1 MVISMV
7 ISMRESSVSFVHVL
21 YDDDYDRMMNDL
33 PNSHSDQQN
42 LRKWFRMSSR
52 LSGEKKKLDAYRAK
66 WADAQV
72 RTVMDE
78 WFTASKV
85 YRKELEMQKKISETL
100 SSKVQKGALTLWR
113 RYTNHRLDIQGAV
126 SLFDRVSLSV
136 MFRTWVSIS
145 SNHVKRAKKVA
156 TVLRSA
162 QRMITLHTWQAWY
175 AFSLD
180 CIQSERKVATINRT
194 RRHMSLLRRFQTWYR
209 FKNDSLQQ
217 EAETAAAEV
226 RIEAM
231 RQSKIEKVALEKEA
245 KRLQVR
251 RQQAEAT
258 ATEAVFKM
266 EAARKAYFVA
276 CDVKETCLN
285 LVRETG
291 KDVLKRKAAL
301 DRASASKI
309 AESHKCLEDWR
320 IASAALTE
328 LEEAGKDAS

>member
-1 MVISMV
+1 MS
-7 ISMRESSVSFVHVL
+7 ESSVSCVHVL
-21 YDDDYDRMMNDL
+21 YDDDYVRMMNSL
-33 PNSHSDQQN
+33 PKSHSDQQN
-42 LRKWFRMSSR
+42 LRKWFMMSRR
-52 LSGEKKKLDAYRAK
+52 LSGEKKKLDWYRAK

-72 RTVMDE
+72 RTVMTE
-78 WFTASKV
+78 WFTASTV
-85 YRKELEMQKKISETL
+85 YRKELEMRKKMSDTL
-100 SSKVQKGALTLWR
+100 SRKVQKGALALWR
-113 RYTNHRLDIQGAV
+113 RYTNHRLDIEAAV

-136 MFRTWVSIS
+136 MFRTWISIS
-145 SNHVKRAKKVA
+145 SDRVKRAKKVA
-156 TVLRSA
+156 TVVRSA
-162 QRMITLHTWQAWY
+162 QRIITLHAWQAWY
-175 AFSLD
+175 TLSLD

-194 RRHMSLLRRFQTWYR
+194 LRRMSLLRRLQTWYK
-209 FKNDSLQQ
+209 FKNVSLQQ

-245 KRLQVR
+245 KRLQVG

-258 ATEAVFKM
+258 ATDAVFKM

-291 KDVLKRKAAL
+291 TDALKRKADL

-309 AESHKCLEDWR
+309 AESHKHLEDWR